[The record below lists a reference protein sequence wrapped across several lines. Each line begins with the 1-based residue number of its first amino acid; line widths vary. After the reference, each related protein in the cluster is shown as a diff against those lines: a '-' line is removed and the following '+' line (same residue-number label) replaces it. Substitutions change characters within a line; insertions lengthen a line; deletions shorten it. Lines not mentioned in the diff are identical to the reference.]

1 MDYDPTQGLV
11 MAIGRIE
18 QKLDKHDDKFDLI
31 ARTLQTLVK
40 VDTETKENR
49 EAIRRAFEEIDI
61 IKKVQ
66 NTSGCATFK
75 SFRSEHDNELKHNLG
90 KIKACEE
97 FKDKIEAKFNELEM
111 KPAKRVDGMI
121 THGLSAFVGALV
133 LYIMAKIGLSK

>member
-11 MAIGRIE
+11 MAIERIE

-66 NTSGCATFK
+66 NTSGCAAFK
-75 SFRSEHDNELKHNLG
+75 SFRSEHDNELKHNLA
-90 KIKACEE
+90 KIKSYEE
-97 FKDKIEAKFNELEM
+97 FKEKFEKNLKDLEL
-111 KPAKRVDGMI
+111 KPAKRWESVVTTSI
-121 THGLSAFVGALV
+121 TVIVASIGG
-133 LYIMAKIGLSK
+133 YIMAKIGVSK